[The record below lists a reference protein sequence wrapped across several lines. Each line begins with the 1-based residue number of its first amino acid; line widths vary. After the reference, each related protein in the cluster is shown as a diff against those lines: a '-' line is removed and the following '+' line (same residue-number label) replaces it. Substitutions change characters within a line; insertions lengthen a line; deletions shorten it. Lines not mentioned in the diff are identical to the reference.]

1 VLEITRF
8 ASWTP
13 TTTPSRNDVPPMLAV
28 KFAFHFCQP
37 FVAEMR
43 KASNGTDRA
52 KEDGELRV
60 HSFRLL
66 TEQLKKL

>member
-1 VLEITRF
+1 
-8 ASWTP
+8 
-13 TTTPSRNDVPPMLAV
+13 MLAV

-37 FVAEMR
+37 FVAEVR

-52 KEDGELRV
+52 KEDGALRV
-60 HSFRLL
+60 HSFRIL